1 MIASRPFS
9 CSANGFLLFLIILC
23 NNRSIFCRIQP
34 RLGFNFFKRK
44 PSTVDG
50 CALRYVCIWRVP
62 ITAYLCQIRRHD
74 TCQVIDTKFSVSLYH
89 YVPRISFQIEKLRKF
104 CLEKKIQRV
113 DRSKYSPLL
122 SVSLSRSSNGWIPAR
137 KNVAS
142 LDKIQSSVGPTKE
155 DVPWNRRVTALG
167 RHCFYDE
174 RRHTDLGWDVLQQSA
189 YSLDVTPSDYHV
201 FRSMQHALS
210 DTHLQL
216 TDDILKRFDDRISSK
231 DAASCRDGIHRS
243 RHKWLTVVE
252 SFDSTA
258 CDISLLDRLWVS
270 LKNSNYSLVRLIQS
284 SCY

>member
-62 ITAYLCQIRRHD
+62 ITACLCQIRRHD

-142 LDKIQSSVGPTKE
+142 LDKIQSSVGARQALLLWRETSYRP
-155 DVPWNRRVTALG
+155 RLG
-167 RHCFYDE
+167 RLAAISLFVRRYSFGLPRVSIDATCLIRYPFAING
-174 RRHTDLGWDVLQQSA
+174 RHTKAIW
-189 YSLDVTPSDYHV
+189 
-201 FRSMQHALS
+201 RSNLVQRRG
-210 DTHLQL
+210 
-216 TDDILKRFDDRISSK
+216 ILPWWNSSV
-231 DAASCRDGIHRS
+231 AS
-243 RHKWLTVVE
+243 
-252 SFDSTA
+252 
-258 CDISLLDRLWVS
+258 
-270 LKNSNYSLVRLIQS
+270 
-284 SCY
+284 